1 MLGWFS
7 VKWQKE
13 SSHFP
18 KITCAKVILDFI
30 TTTAYIS
37 QGRWIF
43 PALKYICIKKT
54 VENSKVFFLTLKIV
68 SVKCSIIVILTKLTA
83 ACYLQYLQFNDY
95 NHNCNDGNNFNY
107 LVPLK
112 SFCIKSLQTA
122 LADKHKQDSN
132 RKEGPRAK
140 NKKKNI
146 STNCTIVSLKNT
158 NKGIWRKS
166 MNIKI

>member
-1 MLGWFS
+1 M
-7 VKWQKE
+7 
-13 SSHFP
+13 
-18 KITCAKVILDFI
+18 
-30 TTTAYIS
+30 Y
-37 QGRWIF
+37 
-43 PALKYICIKKT
+43 KKNN

-146 STNCTIVSLKNT
+146 SKNCTIVSLKNT
-158 NKGIWRKS
+158 NKGI
-166 MNIKI
+166 

>member
-1 MLGWFS
+1 MCAGFMLGWFS

-18 KITCAKVILDFI
+18 KITCAKVILDFT

-54 VENSKVFFLTLKIV
+54 LMLRIKRFFFLTLKIV
-68 SVKCSIIVILTKLTA
+68 SVKCSIIVILMKLTA
-83 ACYLQYLQFNDY
+83 ACYLQYLQFNNY

-158 NKGIWRKS
+158 NKGF
-166 MNIKI
+166 

>member
-1 MLGWFS
+1 MDLS
-7 VKWQKE
+7 CL
-13 SSHFP
+13 
-18 KITCAKVILDFI
+18 KI
-30 TTTAYIS
+30 YM
-37 QGRWIF
+37 
-43 PALKYICIKKT
+43 YKKNN

-132 RKEGPRAK
+132 RKGPRAK

-158 NKGIWRKS
+158 NKGI
-166 MNIKI
+166 

>member
-1 MLGWFS
+1 MDLS
-7 VKWQKE
+7 CL
-13 SSHFP
+13 
-18 KITCAKVILDFI
+18 KI
-30 TTTAYIS
+30 YM
-37 QGRWIF
+37 
-43 PALKYICIKKT
+43 YKKNN
-54 VENSKVFFLTLKIV
+54 VENSKLFFLTLKIV
-68 SVKCSIIVILTKLTA
+68 SVKYSIIVILTKLTA

-146 STNCTIVSLKNT
+146 STNCTIVSLKIPI
-158 NKGIWRKS
+158 KGFEGS
-166 MNIKI
+166 Q

>member
-1 MLGWFS
+1 M
-7 VKWQKE
+7 
-13 SSHFP
+13 
-18 KITCAKVILDFI
+18 
-30 TTTAYIS
+30 
-37 QGRWIF
+37 
-43 PALKYICIKKT
+43 
-54 VENSKVFFLTLKIV
+54 
-68 SVKCSIIVILTKLTA
+68 KLTA

-146 STNCTIVSLKNT
+146 RTNCTIVSLKNT